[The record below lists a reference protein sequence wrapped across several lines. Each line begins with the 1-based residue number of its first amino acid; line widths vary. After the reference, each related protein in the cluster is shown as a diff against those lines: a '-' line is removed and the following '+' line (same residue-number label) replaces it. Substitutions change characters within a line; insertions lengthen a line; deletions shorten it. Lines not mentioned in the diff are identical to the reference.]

1 MLESKR
7 KAIIFFLIALLL
19 AALSG
24 FLVLKKVQA
33 LNSNLG
39 TMVEVVVASNEISSR
54 ALITPNDITTDEI
67 PQKYLRDEH
76 ITNVED
82 LMNKVSV
89 VPLSSGDVITKNML
103 KQASTVTESDN
114 RLVTVLRSERVFFDE
129 QLTPLD
135 RVDIIVS
142 HTFDG
147 EPVTEVF
154 MKDVKVARTTT
165 NEDNKFRGVQLEV
178 SFEDVPSLI
187 HMQNYAD
194 SLRVV
199 KSNVG
204 QKQPETNNESDTETE
219 PASEK
224 KEAPAKEEEP
234 PKEEQTTKKKED
246 SAKEKPKE
254 ESKEKKTKKDGE

>member
-7 KAIIFFLIALLL
+7 KAIIFFLIAILL

-39 TMVEVVVASNEISSR
+39 TMIEVVIASNEISSR
-54 ALITPNDITTDEI
+54 ALITPNDITTEEI
-67 PQKYLRDEH
+67 PKKYLRDEH

-89 VPLSSGDVITKNML
+89 VPLSSGDIITKNML
-103 KQASTVTESDN
+103 KQASTVTEADN
-114 RLVTVLRSERVFFDE
+114 RLVTVIRSERVFFDE
-129 QLTPLD
+129 KLTPLD
-135 RVDIIVS
+135 RVDFIVS
-142 HTFDG
+142 HTFNG

-154 MKDVKVARTTT
+154 MKDIKVARTTT
-165 NEDNKFRGVQLEV
+165 DNEGKFQGVQLEV
-178 SFEDVPSLI
+178 SFADVPRLI

-194 SLRVV
+194 SLRVI

-204 QKQPETNNESDTETE
+204 QEQETSESPGSETE
-219 PASEK
+219 SVIEEKEKETTKEKQSKEDQELK
-224 KEAPAKEEEP
+224 KEEKN
-234 PKEEQTTKKKED
+234 T
-246 SAKEKPKE
+246 KEKPKE
-254 ESKEKKTKKDGE
+254 EGTKKDGE